1 MKTKSPRKPHGT
13 VTFSMPIE
21 WMDRLRVVA
30 EADDR
35 AINKLVQRMTIR
47 GIRELEIQLGIQYP
61 PSVLPEQQSA

>member
-21 WMDRLRVVA
+21 WMERLRVVA

-47 GIRELEIQLGIQYP
+47 GIQELEIKLGIQSQP
-61 PSVLPEQQSA
+61 LALHEQPSA